1 MFPQHNARSRRRST
15 IAATSLAAALFALTG
30 CSGVVDEGSSS
41 EGATG
46 ETFEFTL
53 STAAQPGTP
62 NAAVQDWYLDRIEQ
76 ETDGR
81 ISFERTAP
89 EALCKAA
96 EVVECI
102 RSGRAQIGVTVPDY
116 TPQYF
121 PSTSMVSIPFLSQNS
136 AAITESL
143 YDIHEDY
150 QPAKEVMEQNGLHH
164 VATWP
169 VGRMLLG
176 SPTPLTAKGD
186 LAGLSMRASGPI
198 VQKVLSGSGVN
209 IQAITAPETYEAV
222 QRGVINSIGGAI
234 DFPVNYKIMELLPYW
249 TDPGIGQ
256 YSTFGMW
263 FSAEAYDSLPDDL
276 KQTVDDVTEELNRGE
291 GIEAFNTQAAEQCQQ
306 MLDAPTVKDF
316 TAWEESATDEWSSEV
331 EDSTQQQWVELAQQQ
346 GLDDA
351 QGVLDEYLSGLDE
364 YKDLE
369 YTDATLDCEA
379 QFAAR

>member
-1 MFPQHNARSRRRST
+1 MFSQHNSHSRRRSA

-30 CSGVVDEGSSS
+30 CSGVVNEGSS
-41 EGATG
+41 GGGDTG

-62 NAAVQDWYLDRIEQ
+62 NAAVQDWYLDRIEK
-76 ETDGR
+76 ETAGR
-81 ISFERTAP
+81 ITFERTAP

-96 EVVECI
+96 EVVECV

-136 AAITESL
+136 AAITQSL
-143 YDIHEDY
+143 YDIHQDY
-150 QPAKEVMEQNGLHH
+150 QPAKDVMEKNGLHH

-169 VGRMLLG
+169 VGRLLLG
-176 SPTPLTAKGD
+176 SPTPLTNKGD
-186 LAGLSMRASGPI
+186 LSGLSMRASGPI
-198 VQKVLSGSGVN
+198 VQKVLSGTGVN

-263 FSAEAYDSLPDDL
+263 FSAESYDSLPNDL
-276 KQTVDDVTEELNRGE
+276 KQTVDEVTEALNTGE
-291 GIEAFNTQAAEQCQQ
+291 GIDAFNTQAAEQCEQ
-306 MLDAPTVKDF
+306 MLNAPTVKDF
-316 TAWEESATDEWSSEV
+316 TAWEESATNEWASEV
-331 EDSTQQQWVELAQQQ
+331 KDSTQQQWVELAKQQ
-346 GLDDA
+346 GLNDA
-351 QGVLDEYLSGLDE
+351 QGVLDEYLSGLDK
-364 YKDLE
+364 YKDLK
-369 YTDATLDCEA
+369 YIDATLDCEA